1 MWCQI
6 FQTGHILNMKNTT
19 PHLLQP
25 TETLQSES
33 SRKGGGRAEEKDFG
47 CGIRGCGWLLA
58 TGLLAM

>member
-1 MWCQI
+1 
-6 FQTGHILNMKNTT
+6 MKNTT